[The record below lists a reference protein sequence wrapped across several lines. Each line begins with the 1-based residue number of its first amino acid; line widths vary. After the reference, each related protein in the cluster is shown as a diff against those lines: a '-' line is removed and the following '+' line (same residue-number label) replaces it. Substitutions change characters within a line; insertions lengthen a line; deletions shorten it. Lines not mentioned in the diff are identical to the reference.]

1 MKRTNRILTGL
12 LIAAALTAGVSLI
25 ESARWER
32 QASAAAEPASTAT
45 LSAEGDAVVIP
56 LPERE
61 PGGALTD
68 APGDGRPWLIRVNLT
83 DMVISV
89 YALDGEG
96 EYTRLIKR
104 FIATGGT
111 YDKRTPE
118 KTYKL
123 QAYRDEDHYFEKFDC
138 WAAYATQIS
147 GPIMFHSV
155 IFNEPGMKSMNGS
168 YNQLGRAASHG
179 CIRMMPDEAKW
190 IYDNC
195 RAGTLVEIRAGDADP
210 DLTQS
215 LLPAPSIDGAY
226 PADMPAKVGETSV
239 PAVEIGA

>member
-1 MKRTNRILTGL
+1 MILTGL
-12 LIAAALTAGVSLI
+12 LIAAALTAGISLI
-25 ESARWER
+25 GSAGGER
-32 QASAAAEPASTAT
+32 QASAAAEPASPVQ
-45 LSAEGDAVVIP
+45 SSEEGDAVVIP
-56 LPERE
+56 FPDDKSAD
-61 PGGALTD
+61 ALTD
-68 APGDGRPWLIRVNLT
+68 APEDGRPWLIRVNLT

-89 YALDGEG
+89 YALDERG
-96 EYTRLIKR
+96 EYTRLIKQ
-104 FIATGGT
+104 FIATGGA
-111 YDKRTPE
+111 YDTRTPE
-118 KTYKL
+118 KTYRL

-190 IYDNC
+190 IYDHC
-195 RAGTLVEIRAGDADP
+195 RAGTLVEIRAGEADP

-215 LLPAPSIDGAY
+215 LLPSPSIDGAY
-226 PADMPAKVGETSV
+226 PADMPAKTGETSV
-239 PAVEIGA
+239 PAVKIGA